1 MNVLFRKKM
10 RLSLKAQR
18 EEEILQVKKDDIA
31 QEGRDEGADEQNTSL
46 GLSSKA
52 ICGSTCLSHYIVSI
66 ASFLSPSSFS
76 YESKVVVYISW
87 FKLGIT

>member
-18 EEEILQVKKDDIA
+18 EEEILQVKKDDVA

-52 ICGSTCLSHYIVSI
+52 ICGSTCLFTSYCIHR
-66 ASFLSPSSFS
+66 FLSFPLFLFLRKQSGGLYFM
-76 YESKVVVYISW
+76 V
-87 FKLGIT
+87 